1 MRVLIIANN
10 DMGLYKFRRELL
22 EELVKEHEVTIS
34 LPDGEFVPAM
44 VDLGCSFE
52 SCELLDRHGTN
63 PVKELKLIGYYKK
76 LIRRVKPDIVLTY
89 TIKPNIY
96 GGMACAALRVPY
108 IANITG
114 LGTALENGGLMQK
127 VLLVLYRFGLRKA
140 KKVFFQNAANRDF
153 MLAKGV
159 IRTPYDLLPGSGVNV
174 ERFAYQLYPETDS
187 PTVFVT
193 VGRIMKDKGADEVLY
208 AARKIRETRPDVIFR
223 LVGGFD
229 GAYEETVK
237 AAAAEGIVEYVGQQ
251 SDVIPFLRDSHAIL
265 HASYH
270 EGMANVLLEAASCGR
285 PAVATNVPG
294 VRETYDDGISGISCP
309 ARDGDALAAAIEA
322 FLKLP
327 HDRKEA
333 MGRAGR
339 EKILRE
345 FDRGIVVNKYI
356 QEINSIADCN
366 IKQRNAGKIY
376 RGETRA
382 KHERGEQQAGE

>member
-1 MRVLIIANN
+1 MRILIIANN

-34 LPDGEFVPAM
+34 LPDGEFVSAM
-44 VDLGCSFE
+44 VGLGCSFE
-52 SCELLDRHGTN
+52 PCELLDRHGTN

-108 IANITG
+108 VANITG

-127 VLLVLYRFGLRKA
+127 VLLILYRFGLRRA
-140 KKVFFQNAANRDF
+140 KKVFFQNAANREF
-153 MLAKGV
+153 MLSKGV

-174 ERFAYQLYPETDS
+174 DRFAYQPYPEADS

-309 ARDGDALAAAIEA
+309 ARDGDALVSAIEE

-327 HDRKEA
+327 RERREA

-339 EKILRE
+339 EKVLRE
-345 FDRGIVVNKYI
+345 FDRRIVVNKYI
-356 QEINSIADCN
+356 QEIHSI
-366 IKQRNAGKIY
+366 
-376 RGETRA
+376 
-382 KHERGEQQAGE
+382 

>member
-1 MRVLIIANN
+1 MKVLIIANN

-22 EELVKEHEVTIS
+22 EELVKEHEVVIS
-34 LPDGEFVPAM
+34 LPDGEFVPSL
-44 VDLGCSFE
+44 VELGCAFE
-52 SCELLDRHGTN
+52 PCELLDRHGTN

-76 LIRRVKPDIVLTY
+76 LIRKVKPDVVLTY

-140 KKVFFQNAANRDF
+140 KKVFFQNAANQEF
-153 MLAKGV
+153 MLSKGV
-159 IRTPYDLLPGSGVNV
+159 IKTPYDLLPGSGVNV
-174 ERFAYQLYPETDS
+174 DRFAYQPYPEADC

-208 AARKIRETRPDVIFR
+208 AARKIREDHPNVIFR

-251 SDVIPFLRDSHAIL
+251 ADVIPFLRDSHAIL

-294 VRETYDDGISGISCP
+294 VRETFDDGVSGISCP
-309 ARDGDALAAAIEA
+309 ARAGDALVSAIEE

-327 HDRKEA
+327 RERKEA

-339 EKILRE
+339 EKVLRE
-345 FDRGIVVNKYI
+345 FDRRIVVNKYI
-356 QEINSIADCN
+356 QEIHSI
-366 IKQRNAGKIY
+366 
-376 RGETRA
+376 
-382 KHERGEQQAGE
+382 

>member
-1 MRVLIIANN
+1 MRILIIANN

-22 EELVKEHEVTIS
+22 EKLVTEHEVTIS

-52 SCELLDRHGTN
+52 PCELLDRHGTN

-76 LIRRVKPDIVLTY
+76 LIRRVKPDVVLTY

-108 IANITG
+108 VANITG

-127 VLLVLYRFGLRKA
+127 VLLILYRFGLRKA

-159 IRTPYDLLPGSGVNV
+159 IKTPYELLPGSGVNV
-174 ERFAYQLYPETDS
+174 ERFAYQPYPATDS

-208 AARKIRETRPDVIFR
+208 AARKIRETHPDVIFR

-294 VRETYDDGISGISCP
+294 VRETYEDGISGISCP
-309 ARDGDALAAAIEA
+309 ARDADALAAAVEE

-327 HDRKEA
+327 HHRKEA

-356 QEINSIADCN
+356 QEINSI
-366 IKQRNAGKIY
+366 
-376 RGETRA
+376 
-382 KHERGEQQAGE
+382 

>member
-22 EELVKEHEVTIS
+22 EELVTEHEVTIS
-34 LPDGEFVPAM
+34 LPDGEFVPSL
-44 VDLGCSFE
+44 VDLGCTFE
-52 SCELLDRHGTN
+52 PCELLDRHGTN

-108 IANITG
+108 VANITG

-127 VLLVLYRFGLRKA
+127 ALLILYRFGLRKA

-153 MLAKGV
+153 MLTKGV
-159 IRTPYDLLPGSGVNV
+159 IKTPYELLPGSGVNV
-174 ERFAYQLYPETDS
+174 DRFAYQSYPKTDS

-208 AARKIRETRPDVIFR
+208 AARRIKETHPDVIFR

-237 AAAAEGIVEYVGQQ
+237 AAADEGIVEYVGQQ
-251 SDVIPFLRDSHAIL
+251 ADVIPFLRDSHAIL

-294 VRETYDDGISGISCP
+294 VRETFDDGVSGISCP
-309 ARDGDALAAAIEA
+309 ARDGDALVFAIEE

-327 HDRKEA
+327 HERKEA

-339 EKILRE
+339 EKVLRE
-345 FDRGIVVNKYI
+345 FDRRIVVNQYM
-356 QEINSIADCN
+356 QEIHA
-366 IKQRNAGKIY
+366 IK
-376 RGETRA
+376 ET
-382 KHERGEQQAGE
+382 